1 MVLGMVWQNTLKS
14 IGNGLTN
21 KNKKRKKMKPLKIR
35 YAKAVCL
42 STLYIFLVLAV
53 YVGLTKLC
61 GQDLRTDGFCV
72 VLASSAILLHFM
84 EKEDNESKEK

>member
-1 MVLGMVWQNTLKS
+1 
-14 IGNGLTN
+14 
-21 KNKKRKKMKPLKIR
+21 MKPLKIR

-42 STLYIFLVLAV
+42 SALYISLVLAI

-61 GQDLRTDGFCV
+61 GQDLRADGFCA

-84 EKEDNESKEK
+84 EKEDNESKEEEK

>member
-1 MVLGMVWQNTLKS
+1 
-14 IGNGLTN
+14 
-21 KNKKRKKMKPLKIR
+21 MKPLKIR

-42 STLYIFLVLAV
+42 SALYISLVLAV

-61 GQDLRTDGFCV
+61 GQDLRADGFCM

-84 EKEDNESKEK
+84 EKEDNESKEEEK